1 MSDLRQSLNDYLGLR
16 HGFGYQLKNSGELL
30 FKFVDFC
37 DDANAHVVTIE
48 LALAWATLP
57 TNCSRVWG
65 ACRLRAVRG
74 FARYLHALDPRTE
87 VPPTRLLPDG
97 PHRVTPYLYSSD
109 QVRALME
116 AARTLASPL
125 RAATSETIIGLLATS
140 GLRVGEALRLD
151 RDDVDL
157 IEGVVTIHLT
167 KFHKTRRVP
176 LHPTGLAAMSAY
188 ATRRDELM
196 PRASSPA
203 FFVSVSGA
211 RLSYG
216 SFRTTFHDLV
226 GQVGLEVRSPA
237 RPTIHGLRHTFA
249 TNVLTRWHEEG
260 VDMPTLLPSLSTY
273 LGHVDPA
280 STYWYLS
287 GSSALLQS
295 ALARLEAT
303 YEVTS

>member
-1 MSDLRQSLNDYLGLR
+1 
-16 HGFGYQLKNSGELL
+16 
-30 FKFVDFC
+30 
-37 DDANAHVVTIE
+37 
-48 LALAWATLP
+48 
-57 TNCSRVWG
+57 
-65 ACRLRAVRG
+65 
-74 FARYLHALDPRTE
+74 
-87 VPPTRLLPDG
+87 
-97 PHRVTPYLYSSD
+97 
-109 QVRALME
+109 
-116 AARTLASPL
+116 
-125 RAATSETIIGLLATS
+125 
-140 GLRVGEALRLD
+140 
-151 RDDVDL
+151 
-157 IEGVVTIHLT
+157 
-167 KFHKTRRVP
+167 
-176 LHPTGLAAMSAY
+176 MSAY

-260 VDMPTLLPSLSTY
+260 VDIPTLLPSLSTY

>member
-167 KFHKTRRVP
+167 KFHKTRLGRRP
-176 LHPTGLAAMSAY
+176 CLSTPSHTTGHAGPHPAVRHVLFK
-188 ATRRDELM
+188 RDHVDLM
-196 PRASSPA
+196 PSRP
-203 FFVSVSGA
+203 VSV
-211 RLSYG
+211 
-216 SFRTTFHDLV
+216 
-226 GQVGLEVRSPA
+226 Q
-237 RPTIHGLRHTFA
+237 
-249 TNVLTRWHEEG
+249 
-260 VDMPTLLPSLSTY
+260 
-273 LGHVDPA
+273 
-280 STYWYLS
+280 
-287 GSSALLQS
+287 
-295 ALARLEAT
+295 
-303 YEVTS
+303 